1 MPAVGPWL
9 LRYWRES
16 APERVQR
23 NIEAR
28 RPLIEHSLSE
38 HEALI
43 QQAGAGELLRRTGW
57 IKLHRSE
64 RTSPPALPSPSG
76 CAPMICISIRSNSA
90 RVAALEPDLA
100 LDHGRYP
107 LP

>member
-1 MPAVGPWL
+1 MGPWL

-16 APERVQR
+16 APERVRR

-57 IKLHRSE
+57 IKLHRGEATRRIGVADAE
-64 RTSPPALPSPSG
+64 RLRAYRLT
-76 CAPMICISIRSNSA
+76 
-90 RVAALEPDLA
+90 
-100 LDHGRYP
+100 Y
-107 LP
+107 